1 MTVLMAVYNGQEFVR
16 KSLESV
22 LNQTYGDFEFLI
34 INDASTDE
42 TVSLIKAYDDPR
54 IRLENNAKN
63 LGLASTLNR
72 GLDMIDTEFVTR
84 MDSDDI
90 CHPRRFE
97 WQVSFMEEHPTC
109 GISGTWA
116 RSFGL
121 PGQRATLRYPE
132 LPDEARVCQFFG
144 SPVAHP
150 TIILRKALLDRHQLR
165 YDPLFSRTEDFDL
178 CVRAS
183 EFFDIRNMPRVAFY
197 YRRHL
202 QSVTVRNET
211 EMLGQVRKIVARQLE
226 RIGLAPSDTELDLHC
241 RPCLG
246 RGAQTPD
253 ELIAAE
259 EWFHKLD
266 RILRKS
272 GRFTPAALDKG
283 VGRQWFLFCRNS
295 ACLGTS
301 ALRAFLRSKNKH
313 ISIATLKER
322 GLFQAA
328 VFYHTVR
335 SASKRARS
343 SKPGSPSAQPLVSV
357 VMPMRNAEAFLS
369 DSVGSIL
376 TQTYRNLEFVI
387 LDDDSSD
394 GSRNF
399 VQSLKDHR
407 IRLIKNEKQMGVA
420 ETLNRG
426 FSEAR
431 GKYVAR
437 MDADDI
443 SLPDRLAR
451 QVTYLENQSGIAA
464 VGTRVHYFGGPWGML
479 DLRPCTSSVCAA
491 FLIFATP
498 IVHPT
503 VMIRRELLNGNGLT
517 YRSVFSRSEDYDLWV
532 RLVEFGGLAN
542 LPEVLLRYRL
552 HPQSVT
558 SQHQE
563 TMAIQHRQ
571 IVLRALKNR
580 KISLSEVDLDLLCR
594 IIRGE
599 RSEALSALTE
609 AVDLLK
615 RIVREE
621 PETPVAMRHAAA
633 VAWLRYCANNGQFG
647 LRSWRAFCEARLDS
661 DVPAAAF
668 YRQRLWVSCLWHE
681 CKGVV
686 KAA

>member
-1 MTVLMAVYNGQEFVR
+1 MAVYNGQEFIC

-22 LNQTYGDFEFLI
+22 LKQTYGDFVFLI

-63 LGLASTLNR
+63 LGLAATLNR
-72 GLDMIDTEFVTR
+72 GLDMIDTEFAAR
-84 MDSDDI
+84 MDCDDI

-97 WQVSFMEEHPTC
+97 WQVAFMEEHPTC
-109 GISGTWA
+109 GILGTWA

-132 LPDEARVCQFFG
+132 LPDEARVCQFFR

-150 TIILRKALLDRHQLR
+150 TIILRKALLDQHQLR

-197 YRRHL
+197 YRRHI

-211 EMLGQVRKIVARQLE
+211 EMIGQVRKIVARQLE
-226 RIGLAPSDTELDLHC
+226 HIGLTPSETELNLHC

-253 ELIAAE
+253 ELVAAE
-259 EWFHKLD
+259 EWFHKLH
-266 RILRKS
+266 RSLQKS
-272 GRFTPAALDKG
+272 GRFKPSALDRE

-295 ACLGTS
+295 ACLGIS
-301 ALRAFLRSKNKH
+301 AWHTFLRGKSEHKAA
-313 ISIATLKER
+313 ATLKER

-328 VFYHTVR
+328 VCYHTVR
-335 SASKRARS
+335 SASRPAIISKSGPS
-343 SKPGSPSAQPLVSV
+343 STQPLVSV
-357 VMPMRNAEAFLS
+357 VMPMRNAEAFLH

-376 TQTYRNLEFVI
+376 TQTYRKFDFII

-426 FSEAR
+426 LSEAR
-431 GKYVAR
+431 GKYIAR

-443 SLPDRLAR
+443 SLPERLAR
-451 QVTYLENQSGIAA
+451 QVAYLENHPEIAA
-464 VGTRVHYFGGPWGML
+464 VGTRVDYFGGPWGML
-479 DLRPCTSSVCAA
+479 DLRPCASSVCAA

-503 VMIRRELLNGNGLT
+503 AMIRRELLNGNGLM

-532 RLVEFGGLAN
+532 RLVDFGGLAN
-542 LPEVLLRYRL
+542 LPDVLLRYRL

-563 TMAIQHRQ
+563 TMAIQHRE

-580 KISLSEVDLDLLCR
+580 KISLPEVDFDLLCR

-599 RSEALSALTE
+599 RSETLSALSDS
-609 AVDLLK
+609 AALLK

-633 VAWLRYCANNGQFG
+633 VAWLRYCASNGHFG
-647 LRSWRAFCEARLDS
+647 LKAWRFYKAAELDS
-661 DVPAAAF
+661 DVPATVF
-668 YRQRLWVSCLWHE
+668 YRQLFKISCLWHE
-681 CKGVV
+681 FKGAK

>member
-1 MTVLMAVYNGQEFVR
+1 MAVYNGQEFIR

-22 LNQTYGDFEFLI
+22 LKQTYGDFQFLI

-42 TVSLIKAYDDPR
+42 TVSLIRAYDDPR
-54 IRLENNAKN
+54 IRLENNEKN
-63 LGLASTLNR
+63 LGLAATLNR
-72 GLDMIDTEFVTR
+72 GLEMIDTEFAAR
-84 MDSDDI
+84 MDCDDI

-132 LPDEARVCQFFG
+132 LPDEARVCQFFR

-165 YDPLFSRTEDFDL
+165 YDPLYSRTEDFDL

-183 EFFDIRNMPRVAFY
+183 DFFEIRNIPRIAFY

-202 QSVTVRNET
+202 QSVTIRNEA
-211 EMLGQVRKIVARQLE
+211 EMIGQVRKIVKRQLGQ
-226 RIGLAPSDTELDLHC
+226 IGLTPSETELDLHC

-246 RGAQTPD
+246 WGAQTPD
-253 ELIAAE
+253 ELVAAE
-259 EWFHKLD
+259 EWFHKLH
-266 RILRKS
+266 RRLQES
-272 GRFTPAALDKG
+272 GKFASSALDKEL
-283 VGRQWFLFCRNS
+283 GRQWFLFCRNS

-301 ALRAFLRSKNKH
+301 AWHAFLRSKSKH
-313 ISIATLKER
+313 RAAATLKER

-335 SASKRARS
+335 SASRPVITSKSDS
-343 SKPGSPSAQPLVSV
+343 SSGQPFVSV
-357 VMPMRNAEAFLS
+357 VMPMRNAEAFLH
-369 DSVGSIL
+369 DSVGSVIN
-376 TQTYRNLEFVI
+376 QTYQNFEFII

-407 IRLIKNEKQMGVA
+407 IRLIINEKQMGVA

-426 FSEAR
+426 LSEAR
-431 GKYVAR
+431 GKYIAR

-443 SLPDRLAR
+443 SLPERLAR
-451 QVTYLENQSGIAA
+451 QVAYLENHPEIAA
-464 VGTRVHYFGGPWGML
+464 VGTRVDYFGGPWGML
-479 DLRPCTSSVCAA
+479 DLRPCASAVCGA

-503 VMIRRELLNGNGLT
+503 AMIRRELLNGNGLM

-580 KISLSEVDLDLLCR
+580 NISLPEEDIELLCR

-599 RSEALSALTE
+599 RSEALSAL
-609 AVDLLK
+609 ADSAALLK

-621 PETPVAMRHAAA
+621 PATPVAMRQATA
-633 VAWLRYCANNGQFG
+633 VAWLRYCANNGHFG
-647 LRSWRAFCEARLDS
+647 LKAWRVYREAELDS
-661 DVPAAAF
+661 DVPAATL
-668 YRQRLWVSCLWHE
+668 YRNRFMASCIWHE
-681 CKGVV
+681 VRGPN
-686 KAA
+686 KAV